1 MKSRI
6 VLAAVTSVF
15 LGGVFVPSAA
25 SADGSEADVAAE
37 PPPVRVYDTGGY
49 VAIVVRGANADVE
62 NIRWRW
68 GKMHVPTDVGPRK
81 IFAKSFTDST
91 VKRVAL
97 IGGESPRVMVLL
109 RHGDRIAQKLTEATE
124 IEAVDGGF
132 RILIPRKETLMPP
145 PPVPAP
151 VVVAPEPEVAPVR
164 EAPAQDA
171 APQDV
176 ADPAKVAAGASVEA
190 GPTAEAVNAEAAA
203 PTPEI
208 TAEDMPPLPVMAAPA
223 DDDAHLEGIATAS
236 TQSSDAALMGVMTS
250 ILMLAACG
258 GALLWVKRR
267 KSPTMGDTT
276 FEVLGNQALGGK
288 SRLILLGLGS
298 RRMLLAVS
306 EAGTSLVDKWT
317 DGAPLEVAPVA
328 ASRAAK
334 PRVDRGAPSP
344 LSALEFDA
352 PRGDMGIA
360 AEPAWINELR
370 GEAAANDDGDSTDAE
385 SSAVTGLLELRR
397 RGRKNRAASD
407 GGPSGADEDRWVEA
421 LAAQLRTG
429 DA

>member
-6 VLAAVTSVF
+6 ILAAVTSVF
-15 LGGVFVPSAA
+15 LGGLFVPTVA
-25 SADGSEADVAAE
+25 SADENEADVAAE
-37 PPPVRVYDTGGY
+37 PPPVRLYDTGDH

-109 RHGDRIAQKLTEATE
+109 RHGDRIAKKLTEATE

-145 PPVPAP
+145 APAAPVPEAAP
-151 VVVAPEPEVAPVR
+151 VQAL
-164 EAPAQDA
+164 PAQD
-171 APQDV
+171 V
-176 ADPAKVAAGASVEA
+176 ASPAEIAAAGVV
-190 GPTAEAVNAEAAA
+190 AVQDMAAAANLVPQA
-203 PTPEI
+203 PTPEV
-208 TAEDMPPLPVMAAPA
+208 TAEVTGEVAAQDMPPLPVMAEPA
-223 DDDAHLEGIATAS
+223 DDDALTEGVATAS

-250 ILMLAACG
+250 LLMLVACG
-258 GALLWVKRR
+258 GVLLWVKRR
-267 KSPTMGDTT
+267 KTPGTGDTT

-288 SRLILLGLGS
+288 SRLILLGLGN

-317 DGAPLEVAPVA
+317 DGAELEVAPVA
-328 ASRAAK
+328 ASGVAK
-334 PRVDRGAPSP
+334 PRIDRGASSP

-352 PRGDMGIA
+352 PRGDMAIA
-360 AEPAWINELR
+360 AEPAWINDLR
-370 GEAAANDDGDSTDAE
+370 GETAANDDGESADAE

-397 RGRKNRAASD
+397 RGRSRAGRD
-407 GGPSGADEDRWVEA
+407 GQPSGADEDRWVEA
-421 LAAQLRTG
+421 LAAQLRAG